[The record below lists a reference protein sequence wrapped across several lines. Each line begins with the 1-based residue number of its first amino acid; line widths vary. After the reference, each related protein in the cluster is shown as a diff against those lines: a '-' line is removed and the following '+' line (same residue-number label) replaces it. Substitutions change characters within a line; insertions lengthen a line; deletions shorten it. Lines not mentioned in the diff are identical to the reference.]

1 MILFDKEKY
10 VKQIVKDKIAA
21 NAIGVRFKLTM
32 VAKYYLTKTY
42 KPFKIKAMLRDI
54 GYEWFNGLPEQ
65 IINDEIEDIFNC
77 AKISTETDESKDVEE
92 DEDNDLNTEMCD
104 EEDITAHEIE
114 TNDDSKKIVFIYE
127 EELEQIRNL
136 NNKNA
141 ENLAF
146 IFLVVYKFYGFAWVN
161 ECNSD
166 IYKLA
171 ELRASGNTKIELHYL
186 LTKNKLVRFNS
197 FVRTKRSKQ
206 KEIAETKF
214 KVLFCL
220 DESDRNKTVAFS
232 ISDYDDLIL
241 YYRYYVGDENVIECA
256 GCKRPIKITGNS
268 KKYCNEC
275 AHMSKQESNM
285 RSKIKKVG

>member
-1 MILFDKEKY
+1 MIIFDKEKY
-10 VKQIVKDKIAA
+10 VKQIVKDHIAA
-21 NAIGVRFKLTM
+21 NAIGVRSKLTM

-42 KPFKIKAMLRDI
+42 KPFKIKAMLRKI
-54 GYEWFNGLPEQ
+54 GSEWFKGLPEQ
-65 IINDEIEDIFNC
+65 IINDEIEEIFNS
-77 AKISTETDESKDVEE
+77 ARKSTEAKEADDI
-92 DEDNDLNTEMCD
+92 DDNDSDCELID
-104 EEDITAHEIE
+104 EEDITTHENE
-114 TNDDSKKIVFIYE
+114 TEDNSKNTVTIYE
-127 EELEQIRNL
+127 EELKKIRSL
-136 NNKNA
+136 SNKNA

-146 IFLVVYKFYGFAWVN
+146 IFLVVYKFFGYEWVY

-166 IYKLA
+166 IYRLA

-197 FVRTKRSKQ
+197 FVKTKKSKQ

-220 DESDRNKTVAFS
+220 DNSDVKKTVAFS

-241 YYRYYVGDENVIECA
+241 YYRHYVGDENIIECA
-256 GCKRPIKITGNS
+256 ECGRPIKITGNS
-268 KKYCNEC
+268 KKYCNDC
-275 AHMSKQESNM
+275 AYMAKHDSNM